1 MIFCAFC
8 VITVNSSPFIQAVLL
23 LGGNIVPNFGEQ
35 TEKQKNI
42 FPMKNL
48 KNSFRTKISLFAIC
62 MLGFFAVLAFAPDAA
77 GAVTIAGTSLAFM
90 LPSSS
95 RALPG
100 DNNSPSPRPNLS
112 KSDLNQSILDMTNM
126 PEIDIMPVPMG
137 LTQTIQSNGGASAV
151 AKTAY
156 FLNEDSYTATPTN
169 NGSGASSISNTYGDG
184 WGGLGYN
191 NLAKAVNAGRGIK
204 CYGLTIEYT
213 QGGSEFASGLTTANL
228 TLNFVNLVGA
238 SYIPSG
244 VVLSVGKRNT
254 QYLDGT
260 MTITRT
266 FYLNALAQ
274 ISYVVPASTTAD
286 ANTVATL
293 TVNTI
298 NQ

>member
-1 MIFCAFC
+1 
-8 VITVNSSPFIQAVLL
+8 
-23 LGGNIVPNFGEQ
+23 
-35 TEKQKNI
+35 
-42 FPMKNL
+42 MKNL
-48 KNSFRTKISLFAIC
+48 FSSFNKKIAAFAIV
-62 MLGFFAVLAFAPDAA
+62 MLSFIAICVFATDTASAL
-77 GAVTIAGTSLAFM
+77 TIAGASFAFM
-90 LPSSS
+90 LPSSG
-95 RALPG
+95 RAIGGNQEQPA
-100 DNNSPSPRPNLS
+100 PRPSAPS
-112 KSDLNQSILDMTNM
+112 KQDQNSSILDMSAM

-137 LTQTIQSNGGASAV
+137 LTQTIQSDGDAGAL

-191 NLAKAVNAGRGIK
+191 NLAKCVNGGRGIK

-213 QGGSEFASGLTTANL
+213 QSGTELASGLTTANL

-254 QYLDGT
+254 QYLGGT

-274 ISYVVPASTTAD
+274 ISYVVPASTTGGAD
-286 ANTVATL
+286 TVATL